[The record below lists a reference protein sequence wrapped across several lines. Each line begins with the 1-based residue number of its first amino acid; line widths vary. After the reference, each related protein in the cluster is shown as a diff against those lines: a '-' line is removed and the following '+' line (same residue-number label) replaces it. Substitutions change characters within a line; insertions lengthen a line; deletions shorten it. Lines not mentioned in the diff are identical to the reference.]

1 MLDADESVEL
11 RALQARAYGRA
22 GALNEPEAARLR
34 ELEAGKTRRAE
45 PPAPRGPEPPA
56 PAPAHIEPAH
66 IEPAVSTVVDGAGT
80 SVSEAVSYTH
90 LTLPTKRIV

>member
-45 PPAPRGPEPPA
+45 PPAP
-56 PAPAHIEPAH
+56 
-66 IEPAVSTVVDGAGT
+66 
-80 SVSEAVSYTH
+80 VSYTH
-90 LTLPTKRIV
+90 LTLPTKA